1 MKGKEDITLTELQ
14 RIVDEWITGIGHGY
28 FSPLTNMA
36 VLAEETGEVAR
47 QMSRLYGDQ
56 TFKAGEEPN
65 LADELADVVWVVAA
79 IANQTG
85 VDLTEAIRRNVEKK
99 TIRDLHRHEH
109 RSSKSA
115 ENSEH
120 SESSK

>member
-1 MKGKEDITLTELQ
+1 MKEREEITLAELQ
-14 RIVDEWITGIGHGY
+14 RIVDKWIMEIGHGY

-47 QMSRLYGDQ
+47 QMSRLYGEQ
-56 TFKAGEEPN
+56 TFKKGETAN

-85 VDLTEAIRRNVEKK
+85 VDLTEAIRSNVEKK
-99 TIRDLHRHEH
+99 TTRDLHRHEH
-109 RSSKSA
+109 RGVVVG
-115 ENSEH
+115 EEIDN
-120 SESSK
+120 

>member
-1 MKGKEDITLTELQ
+1 MSEDNDISIKDLQ
-14 RIVDEWITGIGHGY
+14 HIVDRWITTIGNGY

-56 TFKAGEEPN
+56 SFKEGEAPN
-65 LADELADVVWVVAA
+65 LADELADVMWVVAA

-85 VDLTEAIRRNVEKK
+85 VDLTEALRLNIEKK
-99 TIRDLHRHEH
+99 TARDRFRHRKKETGD
-109 RSSKSA
+109 RRQET
-115 ENSEH
+115 ENR
-120 SESSK
+120 K